1 MSSCPPDASLCIKAF
16 TSSPSIVWN
25 KADAHPSYFTNLKPW
40 VLLLYLLD
48 QADNG
53 IVHRAD
59 IYRDVEPPQRDRK
72 KADKSIND
80 ILDDMRKK
88 FTADFL
94 AHNAGGVITLSI
106 ERVSYWMDTREIDS
120 IYPVAQQIMHILQQ
134 KECSVNIE
142 DEKRLYSALGL
153 YGAPFF
159 AGFTPKKGSGIGPW
173 VEKRRNDLRMKV
185 CAVLLAL
192 LNILIRRELYA
203 EALDNLKRLDA
214 IDPALLD
221 RQCGHY
227 WLWLASR
234 FPDQDW
240 YRRGF
245 ELLRREAWDPKVLIP
260 TEAVWEDCW
269 ERVKSDRWEPNL
281 QFLWFG
287 RVERERGGWQLRPE
301 TIDLIN
307 DIKRAVSSKTTRDTV
322 FNITGASRGIG
333 KSYMIEKVRDR
344 LKAADLNVAYINP
357 VDGMVEEAILLSVI
371 EQLGMTD
378 QVNGLNTFQLQHQFK
393 QELELKAGARRCV
406 IILDGLSARSI
417 KAEALCEMF
426 KGAVLVL
433 VFDAPSL
440 KLSQE
445 YAQEKDFFT
454 RYHEVAPIDL
464 SKVEDFLQAFGV
476 PITQTKP
483 ESRLWNRV
491 LAVTGGLPL
500 TLEVLASIVKAHHAQ
515 RPESFWGA
523 LPREM
528 TRLGGEDVPYH
539 IRFLRWVFSEKRKLL
554 IWRSSLKVLHAAAL
568 FAPEMPI
575 SEQDLADVIAGVA
588 DEGDIKTLK
597 DYHLLK
603 PFGGG
608 YRLHG
613 LVRDFILSQTPLP
626 SYHAKLR
633 SAYTDHIQR
642 KLEECLGEDGVEDNM
657 TAIDALRG
665 DMLQTFDR
673 LLEDGLSVRSIRLLV
688 RLYDYFDRRGM
699 YDYADK
705 LYDSALQHPTAQ
717 EPSLRFDLLAARG
730 RIRLKQG
737 NRPKAVEDFEA
748 AHRLLPS
755 VDEAFKRVE
764 LYRDLG
770 RAMMVRGGYTTALH
784 NLQMGLKEY
793 DAHLAVT
800 DAQPH
805 LRAWLAS
812 LHIYLNLG
820 VIYQERGAYDTAD
833 AMVEKVLQDK
843 RLGEPYTYDTL
854 IITQFA
860 KTLIGLIKMER
871 PDGDL
876 RIAIGHMKGAL
887 ELAKDMRHPERIA
900 RAMLNLGVIHYWSNQ
915 LKQAQAYFTEGLNII
930 AATGHQELT
939 AWLTFNR
946 GMAYLVPD
954 PADIPMAGQMLS
966 RAEQIVDA
974 ENFNHILPHLDIG
987 FGIFHMTV
995 GRADKA
1001 EECFTKVLRRVGVLK
1016 DSHQYAAKTPSEE
1029 INPQIILRA
1038 LYGWVLTYESVSH
1051 PKDLPKMLR
1060 AALVNYRQFRGVEL
1074 TAEFEHAQTYFG
1086 YFFRGKTAHSN
1097 LPDLLDKF
1105 AYSNI
1110 EITQR

>member
-59 IYRDVEPPQRDRK
+59 IYRDVEPPQYDKK

-80 ILDDMRKK
+80 SLDDMRKK

-94 AHNAGGVITLSI
+94 AHNARGVITLCI
-106 ERVSYWMDTREIDS
+106 DRVSYWMDTREVDS
-120 IYPVAQQIMHILQQ
+120 TYLVAKQVTHILQQ
-134 KECSVNIE
+134 KEYFVNIE
-142 DEKRLYSALGL
+142 DEQRLYSAISL

-173 VEKRRNDLRMKV
+173 IEKRRNNLRMKV

-192 LNILIRRELYA
+192 LNILIRRGRYA

-214 IDPALLD
+214 VDSALLD
-221 RQCGHY
+221 KQCGHY

-245 ELLRREAWDPKVLIP
+245 ELLRREAWDPEALIP
-260 TEAVWEDCW
+260 TESVWEDSW
-269 ERVKSDRWEPNL
+269 ERVKSDHWEPNL

-287 RVERERGGWQLRPE
+287 RTESERGGWQLPPE
-301 TIDLIN
+301 TTDLIN
-307 DIKRAVSSKTTRDTV
+307 DIKRAVSSKTSRDTV

-333 KSYMIEKVRDR
+333 KSYMIEKVRNR

-357 VDGMVEEAILLSVI
+357 VDGMVKEAILLSVI
-371 EQLGMTD
+371 EQLGMTN
-378 QVNGLNTFQLQHQFK
+378 QVSGLNTFQLQHQFK

-417 KAEALCEMF
+417 KAEALYDLF

-433 VFDAPSL
+433 VFDDPSL
-440 KLSQE
+440 KLLPEQ
-445 YAQEKDFFT
+445 AQEKDLFT
-454 RYHEVAPIDL
+454 QYHEVAPVDL
-464 SKVEDFLQAFGV
+464 SKVEGFLREFGV
-476 PITQTKP
+476 PIAQTKS
-483 ESRLWNRV
+483 ESHLWNRV

-515 RPESFWGA
+515 SPERFWGA

-539 IRFLRWVFSEKRKLL
+539 IRFLRWVFSEERKLL
-554 IWRSSLKVLHAAAL
+554 IWRGSLKVLHAAAL
-568 FAPEMPI
+568 FAPETPI

-588 DEGDIKTLK
+588 DKADIGTLK

-626 SYHAKLR
+626 PYHARLK
-633 SAYTDHIQR
+633 SAYIDHIQH
-642 KLEECLGEDGVEDNM
+642 KLEECLGEGGVEDDM

-673 LLEDGLSVRSIRLLV
+673 LLEDGLPARSILLLV
-688 RLYDYFDRRGM
+688 RLYDYFDRRSM
-699 YDYADK
+699 YAYADR
-705 LYDSALQHPTAQ
+705 LYQSALQHPAAQ
-717 EPSLRFDLLAARG
+717 EPTLRFDLLTARG

-737 NRPKAVEDFEA
+737 NRLEAIEDFEA

-784 NLQMGLKEY
+784 YLQTGLKEY
-793 DAHLAVT
+793 DAHFAVT
-800 DAQPH
+800 DVQPH

-820 VIYQERGAYDTAD
+820 VTYQERGEYDTAN

-860 KTLIGLIKMER
+860 KTLIGLIAMER
-871 PDGDL
+871 PNSDL
-876 RIAIGHMKGAL
+876 RSASVYMKGAL
-887 ELAKDMRHPERIA
+887 ELARHMRHPERIA
-900 RAMLNLGVIHYWSNQ
+900 RAMLNLGVIHYWSGQ
-915 LKQAQAYFTEGLNII
+915 LKQAEAYFTDGLNTI

-946 GMAYLVPD
+946 GMAHIVPD
-954 PADIPMAGQMLS
+954 PADISMAGRMLS
-966 RAEQIVDA
+966 RAEQIVESEKFD
-974 ENFNHILPHLDIG
+974 HILPHLDIG
-987 FGIFHMTV
+987 FGIFYLTV
-995 GRADKA
+995 GNPKQA
-1001 EECFTKVLRRVGVLK
+1001 EERFTKVLRRVGLLK
-1016 DSHQYAAKTPSEE
+1016 DAREYTPKTLSEE
-1029 INPQIILRA
+1029 INPQIIVRA
-1038 LYGWVLTYESVSH
+1038 LYGWVLACESAMH
-1051 PKDLPKMLR
+1051 PNDLPKMLQ
-1060 AALVNYRQFRGVEL
+1060 ATLVNYRQFRGVEL
-1074 TAEFEHAQTYFG
+1074 TAEFEHAQAYFG
-1086 YFFRGKTAHSN
+1086 YFFRHKTVHSN

-1105 AYSNI
+1105 AYSNV